1 MTLYYDEDEDQ
12 IVENHPDYA
21 EFDDEGRLVLD
32 IAELRDI
39 RAEKLRTLVGVA
51 VSAVEAS
58 DEYEVMRAA
67 DIEWVPEDEREEG

>member
-1 MTLYYDEDEDQ
+1 MTLYYDNDDDC

-21 EFDDEGRLVLD
+21 AFDDEGRLVLD
-32 IAELRDI
+32 IDELRDI

-67 DIEWVPEDEREEG
+67 DIEWVPEDER